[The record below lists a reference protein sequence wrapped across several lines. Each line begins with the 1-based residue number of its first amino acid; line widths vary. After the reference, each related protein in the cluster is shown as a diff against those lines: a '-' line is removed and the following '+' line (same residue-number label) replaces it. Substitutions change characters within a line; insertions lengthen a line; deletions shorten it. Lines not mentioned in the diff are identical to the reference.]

1 MSAAGSR
8 ERSAGRRLRDAWS
21 EGPVALPGVFNPL
34 VARIAERVGF
44 RAVYLSGG
52 ALSAGTGVP
61 DGGAE
66 RLRRLCR
73 GLEAAPIADKE

>member
-1 MSAAGSR
+1 MTISPHAQS
-8 ERSAGRRLRDAWS
+8 
-21 EGPVALPGVFNPL
+21 
-34 VARIAERVGF
+34 
-44 RAVYLSGG
+44 
-52 ALSAGTGVP
+52 GTGVP